1 MKTIT
6 IKTLK
11 KELLVIE
18 LSTAE
23 TKISIGLHCIG
34 IKPPPIGKDASD
46 INGYY
51 HIYTEMFHG
60 FKLLGSPDEIKEEDV
75 RDLVGE
81 GFNISVNKKVFN
93 DYNDDCNCFKTAL
106 ESFNS
111 ALESE
116 IYWENPLGDRM
127 PIFVEAS
134 PSAFKFVEKE
144 KERWKEAQEKTFD
157 KKRVKMFV
165 KN

>member
-1 MKTIT
+1 MKTKI
-6 IKTLK
+6 ISTLK
-11 KELLVIE
+11 KELLIIE
-18 LSTAE
+18 LPEGTDMKDPIQILKNKGNHLVYS
-23 TKISIGLHCIG
+23 KHNGHIISRNKLPDGEW
-34 IKPPPIGKDASD
+34 
-46 INGYY
+46 
-51 HIYTEMFHG
+51 T
-60 FKLLGSPDEIKEEDV
+60 LLGSPDEIKEDDARELVESPIDKWGDDKF
-75 RDLVGE
+75 RFLDYRYDGCYDL
-81 GFNISVNKKVFN
+81 F
-93 DYNDDCNCFKTAL
+93 TAT
-106 ESFNS
+106 ESLLS

-157 KKRVKMFV
+157 KNRTLIFV